1 MINIPEIPKMPTTT
15 TDTVSATDIV
25 LKTNDAASSKTDVT
39 ETSSSNKIKDKIE
52 CGTVLEDQEKTS
64 NGSTKHT
71 VKTIEPF
78 TDWGKYDIDKTEMKG
93 FDGQD
98 FIKFSEG
105 GGSHV
110 VEITEDEQVDSEM
123 SFGIATSLI
132 VQSDSGLKT
141 GINADWK
148 NSRKK
153 GKKRKLESGKRND
166 KSRSGYK
173 ELSIKQLKSNPNKT
187 KKKKKLKLT

>member
-1 MINIPEIPKMPTTT
+1 MPTTT

-25 LKTNDAASSKTDVT
+25 LETNNAASGKTDVT
-39 ETSSSNKIKDKIE
+39 ETSSSNKTKKKIKY
-52 CGTVLEDQEKTS
+52 GTVLEYQEKAVDS
-64 NGSTKHT
+64 STKHT
-71 VKTIEPF
+71 AKTKEPF
-78 TDWGKYDIDKTEMKG
+78 TDWRKYDIDKTEMKG

-123 SFGIATSLI
+123 SFGIAASLI

-166 KSRSGYK
+166 KSGSGYK

-187 KKKKKLKLT
+187 KKKKKLKLN